1 MRRILLTIMLCFVLV
16 VPQALAASSD
26 ASNHTKAIT
35 DVSLLLNGKP
45 LHLDAES
52 VLKDGVTYVP
62 MRSLLT
68 ALGANVQ
75 WDEATNSVTATHNDT
90 TVKVKVNDTKGWTN
104 GKEVFITH
112 PAQLIS
118 GKVYVSLRWMNES
131 FGAVVKWHAATR
143 TAAVYYPEEGLP
155 RVGSYEHLK
164 SLVSEMS
171 NAYTMNDML
180 SKESIQSESK
190 SSEEAPTAAP
200 AADTAED
207 TGAAGATDYSTTN
220 VQVQGVDE
228 SDVVKSDGSYIY
240 QVIEQKVVISR
251 AYPAQQMSIMST
263 IHYEDT
269 GFTPMEIYVEDGQLI
284 VIGSSNSN
292 KTDIVPM
299 AEEKRMIYP
308 GVPVVYTTSAII
320 YDISDRTLPKQ
331 IREVEI
337 EGSYVSSRKIGS
349 SLYLVSNK
357 NINYYYMVDGQA
369 DVAAPS
375 YKDSIASDKM
385 VPISYDDI
393 RYFPDSIEPNYLLI
407 GGVNLNDDTQPMEV
421 QAYLGSGQN
430 IYASLEHLYVAVTQ
444 YEDVPAQPAID
455 VKPSPDGTS
464 VSLIKPRYIPQSTQ
478 TAIFKFALNGG
489 VITYMAEGEVPGTIL
504 NQFSM
509 DEHNSN
515 FRIATTSGEI
525 WRSDELTSN
534 NNLYV
539 LNEALDTIGKVE
551 NIAPGERIYSVRFIG
566 NRAYMVTFKTVDPLF
581 VIDIADPTKPS
592 ILGSLKI
599 PGYSD
604 YLHPY
609 DENHI
614 IGFGKDT
621 IEQSYKDENGNVINT
636 TAYYLGMKVAMFD
649 VTDVAHPKEL
659 HTMKIGD
666 RGTNSELLYNHKAL
680 LFSKAK
686 NLMAF
691 PVELYEKNVKSSSP
705 LDYGQF
711 TYQGAYVYNI
721 DLVKGFTLKGRITHI
736 TDEELNKAGNNWYDS
751 NKNVRRI
758 LYMDDTLYTLSN
770 SMIRAHTLS
779 DLKAIGSLNIPK

>member
-16 VPQALAASSD
+16 VPQALAASSISSISSNSSNS
-26 ASNHTKAIT
+26 SNHTKAIT

-45 LHLDAES
+45 LQLDAES
-52 VLKDGVTYVP
+52 ILQDGVTYVP

-75 WDEATNSVTATHNDT
+75 WDEATNSVTATHNET
-90 TVKVKVNDTKGWTN
+90 TVKVKVNETKGWTN
-104 GKEVFITH
+104 GKEVLIAH
-112 PAQLIS
+112 PAQLID

-171 NAYTMNDML
+171 NSYTMNNRL
-180 SKESIQSESK
+180 SKESIQMESK
-190 SSEEAPTAAP
+190 ALEDAPTAAP
-200 AADTAED
+200 AADAASGS
-207 TGAAGATDYSTTN
+207 GASDYSTTN

-228 SDVVKSDGSYIY
+228 SDVVKSDDTYIY
-240 QVIEQKVVISR
+240 QVIEQKVVITR
-251 AYPAQQMSIMST
+251 AYPADQMSIVST
-263 IHYEDT
+263 IPYADT
-269 GFTPMEIYVEDGQLI
+269 GFTPMEIYVEDEQLI

-292 KTDIVPM
+292 KMDVVPM

-308 GVPVVYTTSAII
+308 VEPTVYTTRAII
-320 YDISDRTLPKQ
+320 YDMSDRTAPKQ

-337 EGSYVSSRKIGS
+337 EGNYVSSRKIGS

-357 NINYYYMVDGQA
+357 NINYYYMANEQA
-369 DVAAPS
+369 DVAAPT
-375 YKDSIASDKM
+375 YRDSNSSDKM
-385 VPISYDDI
+385 VPISYDEI

-407 GGVNLNDDTQPMEV
+407 SGVNLNDNDQSMEV

-430 IYASLEHLYVAVTQ
+430 IYASSEHLYVAVTQ
-444 YEDVPAQPAID
+444 YDDIPIQPAT
-455 VKPSPDGTS
+455 DG
-464 VSLIKPRYIPQSTQ
+464 VSSELTKRRYTPQSTQ
-478 TAIFKFALNGG
+478 TAIFKFALFEGT
-489 VITYMAEGEVPGTIL
+489 ITYMADGEVPGTIL

-509 DEHNSN
+509 DEHNGN
-515 FRIATTSGEI
+515 FRIATTSGEA
-525 WRSDELTSN
+525 WRSDELISN

-539 LNEALDTIGKVE
+539 LNESLDTIGKVE
-551 NIAPGERIYSVRFIG
+551 NIAPGEKIYSVRFMG
-566 NRAYMVTFKTVDPLF
+566 DRAYMVTFKTVDPLF
-581 VIDIADPTKPS
+581 VIDVADPTNPS
-592 ILGSLKI
+592 ILGALKI

-609 DENHI
+609 DETHI

-621 IEQSYKDENGNVINT
+621 IEQSNKDEHGNIINT
-636 TAYYLGMKVAMFD
+636 TAYYLGMKIAMFD
-649 VTDVAHPKEL
+649 VTDVTKPKEL
-659 HTMKIGD
+659 HTLKIGD
-666 RGTNSELLYNHKAL
+666 RGTNSELLNNHKAL
-680 LFSKAK
+680 LFAKAK

-691 PVELYEKNVKSSSP
+691 PVELYEVKANHTSP
-705 LDYGQF
+705 LEYGQF
-711 TYQGAYVYNI
+711 SYQGAYVYNI
-721 DLVKGFTLKGRITHI
+721 DVVKGFTLKGRITHI
-736 TDEELNKAGNNWYDS
+736 TDEQLSKAGNNWYDS

-770 SMIRAHTLS
+770 SMIRAHNLS
-779 DLKAIGSLNIPK
+779 DLQAIGSLNIPK